1 MQPLDDD
8 ELRGL
13 LREWRPPLTP
23 SSLESSVY
31 NMANPPWFKR
41 YLRWLATGSI
51 RVPVPVGL
59 AVAMLLLALAVQA
72 VRAPKPAGGKCVAWA
87 ALTSSGCLPAVDSG
101 RARRPS

>member
-1 MQPLDDD
+1 MQPLDED

-13 LREWRPPLTP
+13 LREWHAPLTP
-23 SSLESSVY
+23 SSLENRVY
-31 NMANPPWFKR
+31 DAANPPWFKR

-59 AVAMLLLALAVQA
+59 AVAMLLLALAIQA

-87 ALTSSGCLPAVDSG
+87 NLTHSGCAPAPDSG

>member
-23 SSLESSVY
+23 SSLESRVY
-31 NMANPPWFKR
+31 DAANPPWFKR

-87 ALTSSGCLPAVDSG
+87 SLTNSSCISAADSG